1 MSNGPTAMDWAE
13 IAFDRKLEID
23 RLRGL
28 LGRCLPII
36 EADARM
42 MADITRHSPLDAESQ
57 AIHDSTEYES
67 EKLLREIP
75 AALTGAADQPSAA
88 RAYYETHEPPHCP
101 TCDCGVNRSHATT
114 ADNGTEGHME
124 KRNAD

>member
-75 AALTGAADQPSAA
+75 AALTGAADQPS
-88 RAYYETHEPPHCP
+88 PQSP
-101 TCDCGVNRSHATT
+101 V
-114 ADNGTEGHME
+114 EGE
-124 KRNAD
+124 K